1 MNWIKR
7 SLFAGSLFASFYTV
21 VSGQSQESGLPEFPE
36 IKMYISESQ
45 FQNFRTRRGVKME
58 LKKVVMLMDRD
69 TVTVKGLHSRG
80 LTSCQFGRK
89 SMAGKN
95 VKTNSLQKGSQR
107 VNRFR

>member
-1 MNWIKR
+1 MNLIKR

-36 IKMYISESQ
+36 IRMYISESQ
-45 FQNFRTRRGVKME
+45 FKNLRTRRGVKME

-80 LTSCQFGRK
+80 LTSLQFGRK
-89 SMAGKN
+89 SMAAA
-95 VKTNSLQKGSQR
+95 LQKGNGVKNCTQ
-107 VNRFR
+107 NAKRF